1 MQDVIDAIQQFGFPI
16 VAMVGLGYFVY
27 FVWTTIT
34 EKIDPAIEDMKMTI
48 LSLID
53 QIRMLDNDMIRLQ
66 KKLDTVLQLK
76 ENEERIEALENTVKE
91 KEVIIEQK
99 DAQIEVQDITIDKI
113 SNIQDTCPPLSI
125 ELVKLFSNIQNTYQL
140 SIE

>member
-1 MQDVIDAIQQFGFPI
+1 MQGVIDAIQQFGFPI

-34 EKIDPAIEDMKMTI
+34 TKIDPAIEEMKITI

-76 ENEERIEALENTVKE
+76 ENERRKG
-91 KEVIIEQK
+91 KQ
-99 DAQIEVQDITIDKI
+99 
-113 SNIQDTCPPLSI
+113 
-125 ELVKLFSNIQNTYQL
+125 
-140 SIE
+140 

>member
-34 EKIDPAIEDMKMTI
+34 TKIDPAIEEMKMTI

-76 ENEERIEALENTVKE
+76 ENERRKG
-91 KEVIIEQK
+91 KQ
-99 DAQIEVQDITIDKI
+99 
-113 SNIQDTCPPLSI
+113 
-125 ELVKLFSNIQNTYQL
+125 
-140 SIE
+140 